1 MRATLLILVLTS
13 GVRLF
18 MDREQADE
26 PESMGIQEQRELYES
41 LPEPD
46 TVKYPYPDLTEL
58 ERTTAAEFY
67 DT

>member
-1 MRATLLILVLTS
+1 
-13 GVRLF
+13 